1 VLAISMDRTI
11 AVVFDCDG
19 VLTDNGSSW
28 QNIHTKFGTDSKDG
42 SHKKTLEMFL
52 DGKITEEEFVEHD
65 IRLWKSVKSDIH
77 RDDIMRCYSGVGL
90 MDGARDVVEE
100 LQNRGIYV
108 AIVSSGVDLFVGAI
122 ANMLKVDD
130 WAANGFEWDEDGFLE
145 RGLPTRVYSHN
156 KGLMVDKLARIN
168 GFDTSGIVSI
178 GDSSTDLSMKI
189 GESSFIGFN
198 PARERAL
205 NSFLES
211 GVPVVESKDLRDI
224 WPHIFNGEEFSRTN

>member
-1 VLAISMDRTI
+1 MKRTK

-19 VLTDNGSSW
+19 VLADNGSSW
-28 QNIHTKFGTDSKDG
+28 KNIHTKFGTDSKDG

-77 RDDIMRCYSGVGL
+77 RDDIMKCYSGVGL
-90 MDGARDVVEE
+90 MKGARDVVEE

-130 WAANGFEWDEDGFLE
+130 WAANGFEWDEDGFLQ
-145 RGLPTRVYSHN
+145 RGLPTRVYSHD
-156 KGLMVDKLARIN
+156 KGLMVDKLVRIN
-168 GFDTSGIVSI
+168 GFDSSGIVSV

-224 WPHIFNGEEFSRTN
+224 WPHIFDGEEFPKAN

>member
-1 VLAISMDRTI
+1 MKRTM

-19 VLTDNGSSW
+19 VLADNGSSW
-28 QNIHTKFGTDSKDG
+28 KNIHTKFGTDSEDG
-42 SHKKTLEMFL
+42 SHKKTLELFL

-65 IRLWKSVKSDIH
+65 ILLWKSVKSDIH
-77 RDDIMRCYSGVGL
+77 RDDIMKCYSGVGL
-90 MDGARDVVEE
+90 MKGARDVVEE

-130 WAANGFEWDEDGFLE
+130 WAANGFEWDEDGFLQ
-145 RGLPTRVYSHN
+145 RGLPTRVYSHD
-156 KGLMVDKLARIN
+156 KGLMVDKLVRIN

-205 NSFLES
+205 SSFLES

-224 WPHIFNGEEFSRTN
+224 WPHIFDGEEFPKAN

>member
-1 VLAISMDRTI
+1 M

-19 VLTDNGSSW
+19 VLADNGSSW
-28 QNIHTKFGTDSKDG
+28 KNIHTKFGTDSKDG

-77 RDDIMRCYSGVGL
+77 RDDIMKCYSGVGL
-90 MDGARDVVEE
+90 MKGARDVVEE

-130 WAANGFEWDEDGFLE
+130 WAANGFEWDEDGFLQ
-145 RGLPTRVYSHN
+145 RGLPTRVYSHD
-156 KGLMVDKLARIN
+156 KGLMVDKLVRIN
-168 GFDTSGIVSI
+168 GFDTSGIVSV

-198 PARERAL
+198 PARERAVS
-205 NSFLES
+205 SFLES

-224 WPHIFNGEEFSRTN
+224 WPHIFDGEEFPKAN

>member
-1 VLAISMDRTI
+1 MDRTM

-42 SHKKTLEMFL
+42 SHKETLEMFL

-77 RDDIMRCYSGVGL
+77 RDDIMKCYSGVGL
-90 MDGARDVVEE
+90 MKGARDVVEE

-130 WAANGFEWDEDGFLE
+130 WAANGFEWDEDGFLQ

-224 WPHIFNGEEFSRTN
+224 WPHIFDGEEFPMTY

>member
-1 VLAISMDRTI
+1 MKRTM

-19 VLTDNGSSW
+19 VLADNGSSW
-28 QNIHTKFGTDSKDG
+28 KNIHTKFGTDSEDG

-90 MDGARDVVEE
+90 MKGARDVVGE
-100 LQNRGIYV
+100 LQSRGIYV

-122 ANMLKVDD
+122 ANMLRVDD
-130 WAANGFEWDEDGFLE
+130 WAANGFEWDEDGFLQ
-145 RGLPTRVYSHN
+145 RGLPTRVYSHD
-156 KGLMVDKLARIN
+156 KGLMVDKLVRIN
-168 GFDTSGIVSI
+168 GFDTSGIVSV

-205 NSFLES
+205 SSFLES

-224 WPHIFNGEEFSRTN
+224 WPHIFDGEEFPKAY